1 MPREIDCPDCKWR
14 HTHSSLNPVNQHELV
29 LCGNCN
35 NGKITVY
42 TEEEF
47 QEAIGEY
54 ANTKLYQE
62 GYRSGKKEVENL
74 ISTVRDLIEETGNQ
88 LYIDQDGIGSIP
100 EARRLIEKTLEVIDG
115 NELL

>member
-1 MPREIDCPDCKWR
+1 MPRKMTECR
-14 HTHSSLNPVNQHELV
+14 N
-29 LCGNCN
+29 CGHIEAILYDDDEYEECSYC
-35 NGKITVY
+35 GSTLKTETVY

-74 ISTVRDLIEETGNQ
+74 ISTVRDLIEEAGNQ
-88 LYIDQDGIGSIP
+88 LYVDQDGIGSIP
-100 EARRLIEKTLEVIDG
+100 EARRLIEKTLEMID
-115 NELL
+115 EL